1 MPPTTSTTRFSD
13 WAAYSDVLLLHTIAS
28 AVIRLA
34 DIRGLDAFTL
44 PYPAEAQ
51 RAVDRL
57 VLSCLLRRIDEM
69 PRSVPD
75 LLAWCHTRPLEDWPL
90 DLPPDAFGPDD
101 LLVDP
106 VALVPTQLCH
116 EWWIHSRDSAAAQF
130 DRDVVRSAMRL
141 CQQASSPES
150 YTAFR
155 RLLVDKPVLS
165 SAEKF
170 DISTDLYLDPV
181 TELLERCYEPAPVSH
196 RRGGVYI
203 TCGRCRTLLLPL
215 PGGDWWCE
223 RDACRRRG
231 PAPTGR
237 ALTEETD
244 ADVVYQLVR
253 PLRQFVTGPGRAEV
267 DLEARLTAL
276 RAGAQRLDVA
286 MWPGFD
292 AYDVRITFPDGLVW
306 AVDVKDW
313 KHPGL
318 LAKAAKAVPAQPPYD
333 ESCWVVP
340 QEQVDAHG
348 DYLATYYRNLAP
360 AAHELPLLT
369 DRQLVDLARTRLRGN
384 TDVHLV
390 AAPGGKGG
398 PHAK

>member
-1 MPPTTSTTRFSD
+1 MTETATAPPVPG
-13 WAAYSDVLLLHTIAS
+13 WGAYQDVLLLHTIAS

-34 DIRGLDAFTL
+34 DIGALDAFTL

-51 RAVDRL
+51 RAADRM
-57 VLSCLLRRIDEM
+57 VLSCLLRGIEEI

-75 LLAWCHTRPLEDWPL
+75 LLAWCHARPLEDWPL

-101 LLVDP
+101 LLIDP

-116 EWWIHSRDSAAAQF
+116 EWWIHSRDSAATLF
-130 DRDVVRSAMRL
+130 DRDVIHTAMRL
-141 CQQASSPES
+141 CQQASAPES

-155 RLLVDKPVLS
+155 RLLVDRPVLT

-170 DISTDLYLDPV
+170 EISTDLYLDPV

-196 RRGGVYI
+196 RRDGSYT
-203 TCGRCRTLLLPL
+203 TCGRCMTLLLPL

-237 ALTEETD
+237 TLIEESDTG
-244 ADVVYQLVR
+244 VVYQLAR
-253 PLRQFVTGPGRAEV
+253 PLRLFVTGPGRAEV
-267 DLEARLTAL
+267 SPEACLRAL
-276 RAGAQRLDVA
+276 RAGAARLDIA

-292 AYDVRITFPDGLVW
+292 AYDLRVTFPDGHVW
-306 AVDVKDW
+306 AIDVKDW

-318 LAKAAKAVPAQPPYD
+318 LGRSAKAVPAQPPYD
-333 ESCWVVP
+333 QSCWVVP
-340 QEQVDAHG
+340 QEQADAHG
-348 DYLATYYRNLAP
+348 DYLATYRRNLAP
-360 AAHELPLLT
+360 GALDLPLLT
-369 DRQLVDLARTRLRGN
+369 DRQLTELALARLRGD
-384 TDVHLV
+384 TGVRLATAGGRK
-390 AAPGGKGG
+390 AAPD
-398 PHAK
+398 A